1 MGEILF
7 FVCLFLKHISKMYVC
22 ICIIHASFL
31 HNDMCMWCFYFFSS
45 NKMVSYH
52 TKMYFISQFT
62 TLILSIL
69 QKKYVISP
77 TKNTKIYDI
86 KPISFFR
93 NLYTKVQNYYYHA
106 YMVIRPSLHVLF
118 FSFFYL

>member
-1 MGEILF
+1 MHILMYINYHILLRVGLVMGMEIKIKMYTHYNIYIGREILF

-77 TKNTKIYDI
+77 SKIQ
-86 KPISFFR
+86 K
-93 NLYTKVQNYYYHA
+93 YT
-106 YMVIRPSLHVLF
+106 I
-118 FSFFYL
+118 